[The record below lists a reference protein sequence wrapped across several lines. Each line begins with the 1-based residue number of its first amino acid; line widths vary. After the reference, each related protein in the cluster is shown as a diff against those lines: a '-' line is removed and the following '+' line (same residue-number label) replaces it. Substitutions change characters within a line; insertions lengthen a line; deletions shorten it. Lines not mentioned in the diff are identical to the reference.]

1 LAEILD
7 ISIQTTGALSA
18 AHRAHL
24 VHRDIKPE
32 NIMIRPDGY
41 VKVLDFGLV
50 KLVEQKTQSMLG
62 LEEPTVRELDGQ
74 RRDCG
79 NC

>member
-1 LAEILD
+1 
-7 ISIQTTGALSA
+7 
-18 AHRAHL
+18 
-24 VHRDIKPE
+24 
-32 NIMIRPDGY
+32 MIRPDGY